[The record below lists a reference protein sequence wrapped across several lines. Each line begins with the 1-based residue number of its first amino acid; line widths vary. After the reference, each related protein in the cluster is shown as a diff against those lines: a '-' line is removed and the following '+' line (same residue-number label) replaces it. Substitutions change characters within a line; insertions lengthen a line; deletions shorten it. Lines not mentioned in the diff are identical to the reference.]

1 MPEKLDYDRLDEVI
15 GAALC
20 VVTFVAITFW
30 LVPSLIESIQAI
42 GPLPLR

>member
-20 VVTFVAITFW
+20 VFTFVAITFW
-30 LVPSLIESIQAI
+30 LVPSLIEGIRAI